1 MTRTTVL
8 RTWRLLRFR
17 TNTDGSWTTLSD
29 WDGNTETLR
38 LACGDDGK
46 TTVDSNYSYA
56 DYGHFLDNT
65 DSTSARAIYT
75 MDVDTD
81 TVIVGTTKVHV
92 RATPIQHLTQ
102 QAAVASDENTRA
114 VAPRG
119 VNHEEAMNPL
129 KRANNDDS
137 DIAVMSA
144 DQRQPR
150 CADDERNAG

>member
-1 MTRTTVL
+1 
-8 RTWRLLRFR
+8 
-17 TNTDGSWTTLSD
+17 
-29 WDGNTETLR
+29 
-38 LACGDDGK
+38 
-46 TTVDSNYSYA
+46 
-56 DYGHFLDNT
+56 
-65 DSTSARAIYT
+65 

-119 VNHEEAMNPL
+119 VNHEEAMNSL

-137 DIAVMSA
+137 DIAVMSTDSDSRDA
-144 DQRQPR
+144 LMMSAMLVDMSDTPFSTEALDSWGSFIEQKTGKINWVAVVPR
-150 CADDERNAG
+150 IMQ